1 MSELNKEYENSL
13 KSIETE
19 NLIDRVL
26 YRPIGFRIACALLST
41 KITPNMVTVVSIF
54 VGAFA
59 GYLFHYTDI
68 VYNMLGILLLIGAN
82 ILDCTDG
89 QFARLSGKKS
99 TIGRILDGLAG
110 DIWFIFIYVALAF
123 RLSREYNASYF
134 YVIAITSGLSHL
146 AQANITDYYKT
157 LHLYFISKEKGYEF
171 QSIDQVRAHHKA
183 TKPGLHKV
191 FYLLYGAYT
200 LVQVKATPVLQ
211 RMLAQLHAKYGDDIP
226 QEIRLIFREKSC
238 RLMKYIDLMTF
249 NGRTLILF
257 IVLFTGFVWIY
268 FIYEIIFLNIILA
281 FTMKKHEKIC
291 STFL

>member
-19 NLIDRVL
+19 NLIDRIF
-26 YRPIGFRIACALLST
+26 YRPIGFRIAYRLLPT
-41 KITPNMVTVVSIF
+41 RITPNMVTVISIF
-54 VGAFA
+54 IGACA
-59 GYLFHYTDI
+59 GYLFHYPDMACT
-68 VYNMLGILLLIGAN
+68 VYGILLLIIAN

-89 QFARLSGKKS
+89 QFARLSGNKS
-99 TIGRILDGLAG
+99 TIGRILDGIAG
-110 DIWFIFIYVALAF
+110 DVWFIFIYVSLAF
-123 RLSREYNASYF
+123 RLSHEYNTSWF
-134 YVIAITSGLSHL
+134 YAVAVASGLSHL

-171 QSIDQVRAHHKA
+171 QSIDQVRARHKA

-191 FYLLYGAYT
+191 FYLLYRPYT

-211 RMLAQLHAKYGDDIP
+211 RMLRHLYAGYGDDIP
-226 QEIRLIFREKSC
+226 QEIRLAFRQKSC

-249 NGRTLILF
+249 NGRTIVLF

-268 FIYEIIFLNIILA
+268 FLYEIIFLNIILA
-281 FTMKKHEKIC
+281 FTMKKHEKMC

>member
-1 MSELNKEYENSL
+1 MSELNKEYEESL
-13 KSIETE
+13 KSVETE
-19 NLIDRVL
+19 NLIDRIV

-54 VGAFA
+54 VGACA
-59 GYLFHYTDI
+59 GYLFHYQDI
-68 VYNMLGILLLIGAN
+68 VYNALGILLLVCAN

-89 QFARLSGKKS
+89 QFARLSGNKS

-110 DIWFIFIYVALAF
+110 DIWFLFIYVALAF
-123 RLSREYNASYF
+123 RLSGQYNAPWF
-134 YVIAITSGLSHL
+134 YAIAFASGLSHL

-171 QSIDQVRAHHKA
+171 QSIEQVRASHKA
-183 TKPGLHKV
+183 TKPGLHKM
-191 FYLLYGAYT
+191 FYLLYRAYT

-226 QEIRLIFREKSC
+226 QEIRITFRQKSC

-249 NGRTLILF
+249 NGRTLVLF
-257 IVLFTGFVWIY
+257 IILFTGLVWIY
-268 FIYEIIFLNIILA
+268 FLYEIVFLNLILA
-281 FTMKKHEKIC
+281 YTMKKHEKMC